1 MYADITWCWHDFMLH
16 VFNHVQ
22 TFKPYYC
29 FNSYPIYFSLI
40 AWGLGHYFESLS
52 HIELKGLSEM
62 MLEGIKKLAPTGVML
77 LFAILYFALMID
89 AGLFDPPVKWIL
101 KKLKVTL

>member
-1 MYADITWCWHDFMLH
+1 MLTLLGVGMILCFMYLIMSKRL
-16 VFNHVQ
+16 
-22 TFKPYYC
+22 
-29 FNSYPIYFSLI
+29 SPIIALILIPFIFSLI

-62 MLEGIKKLAPTGVML
+62 MLDGIKKLAPTGVML

-89 AGLFDPPVKWIL
+89 AGLFDPPVKWRQS
-101 KKLKVTL
+101 KT

>member
-1 MYADITWCWHDFMLH
+1 MLTLLGVGMILCFMYLIMSKRL
-16 VFNHVQ
+16 
-22 TFKPYYC
+22 
-29 FNSYPIYFSLI
+29 SPIIALILIPFIFSLI

-62 MLEGIKKLAPTGVML
+62 MLDGIKKLAPTGVML

-101 KKLKVTL
+101 K